1 MLLVISPAKTLDYSH
16 PEYSAHTQP
25 DFTSEVKDLVGV
37 LRKKSAKQISKL
49 MHLSDSLSI
58 LNEERYQSFTETFSP
73 DNSKQ
78 AILAFKGEV
87 YAKMEADSFTAE
99 DLEFA
104 QQHLRIL
111 SGLYG
116 LLKPLDLIQPYRL
129 EMGTKLKTKKG
140 DNLYDYWGTKI
151 SKALNAAG
159 EGRTLVNLA
168 SQEYFKAVDKK
179 TLKMPVITIHF
190 KEHREG
196 NYQVVGFF
204 AKQARGLMTRYAIQN
219 RITDPEQLKVFQ
231 EDGYEFAE
239 RLSSTQDWVFVR

>member
-37 LRKKSAKQISKL
+37 LRKKSAAQISKL
-49 MHLSDSLSI
+49 MHLSEALAT
-58 LNEERYQSFTETFSP
+58 LNAERYQTFTDTFSP

-78 AILAFKGEV
+78 ALLAFKGEV
-87 YAKMEADSFTAE
+87 YAKMEADQFSAE

-116 LLKPLDLIQPYRL
+116 LLKPLDLMQPYRL

-140 DNLYDYWGTKI
+140 DSLYDYWGTKI

-179 TLKMPVITIHF
+179 TLKLPVITIHF
-190 KEHREG
+190 KEHKEG
-196 NYQVVGFF
+196 SYQVVGFF
-204 AKQARGLMTRYAIQN
+204 AKQARGLMARFAIQN
-219 RITDPEQLKVFQ
+219 RITDPEQLKTFN
-231 EDGYEFAE
+231 EEGYEFAE
-239 RLSSTQDWVFVR
+239 RLSSAQDWVFVR

>member
-104 QQHLRIL
+104 QQHIRIL

-140 DNLYDYWGTKI
+140 GTLYDYWGTKI

-179 TLKMPVITIHF
+179 TLKLPIITIHF

-219 RITDPEQLKVFQ
+219 RITDQEQLKVFQ

-239 RLSSTQDWVFVR
+239 RLSSAQDWVFIR

>member
-58 LNEERYQSFTETFSP
+58 LNEERYQTFTETFSP

-129 EMGTKLKTKKG
+129 ELGTKLKTKKG

>member
-25 DFTSEVKDLVGV
+25 EFTSEVKDLVGV
-37 LRKKSAKQISKL
+37 LRKKSPAQISKL
-49 MHLSDSLSI
+49 MHLSEALAT
-58 LNEERYQSFTETFSP
+58 LNAERYQTFTDTFSP

-78 AILAFKGEV
+78 ALLAFKGEV
-87 YAKMEADSFTAE
+87 YAKMEADQFTAE
-99 DLEFA
+99 ELEFA

-116 LLKPLDLIQPYRL
+116 LLKPLDLMQPYRL

-140 DNLYDYWGTKI
+140 DSLYDYWGTKI

-179 TLKMPVITIHF
+179 TLNLPVITIHF
-190 KEHREG
+190 KEHKG
-196 NYQVVGFF
+196 GVT
-204 AKQARGLMTRYAIQN
+204 K
-219 RITDPEQLKVFQ
+219 
-231 EDGYEFAE
+231 
-239 RLSSTQDWVFVR
+239 

>member
-1 MLLVISPAKTLDYSH
+1 MLLIISPAKTLDYSH

-37 LRKKSAKQISKL
+37 LRKKSAAQISKL
-49 MHLSDSLSI
+49 MHLSEALAT
-58 LNEERYQSFTETFSP
+58 LNAERYQTFMDTFSP

-78 AILAFKGEV
+78 ALLAFKGEV
-87 YAKMEADSFTAE
+87 YAKMEADQFTAE
-99 DLEFA
+99 ELEFA

-116 LLKPLDLIQPYRL
+116 LLKPLDLMQPYRL

-140 DNLYDYWGTKI
+140 DSLYDYWGTKI

-179 TLKMPVITIHF
+179 TLKLPVITIHF
-190 KEHREG
+190 KEHKEG
-196 NYQVVGFF
+196 SYQVVGYF
-204 AKQARGLMTRYAIQN
+204 AKQARGLMARFAIQN
-219 RITDPEQLKVFQ
+219 RITDPEQLKTFH
-231 EDGYEFAE
+231 EEGYEFAE
-239 RLSSTQDWVFVR
+239 RLSNAQDWVFVR

>member
-37 LRKKSAKQISKL
+37 LRKKSATQISKL

-58 LNEERYQSFTETFSP
+58 LNEERYQTFTDTFSQ

-87 YAKMEADSFTAE
+87 YAKMEADNFTAE

-140 DNLYDYWGTKI
+140 NTLYDYWGTKI

-179 TLKMPVITIHF
+179 TLKLPVITIHF

-239 RLSSTQDWVFVR
+239 PLSSAQDWVFVR

>member
-37 LRKKSAKQISKL
+37 LRKKSAAQISKL
-49 MHLSDSLSI
+49 MHLSEALAT
-58 LNEERYQSFTETFSP
+58 LNAERYQTFTDTFSP

-78 AILAFKGEV
+78 ALLAFKGEV
-87 YAKMEADSFTAE
+87 YAKMEADQFTAE
-99 DLEFA
+99 ELEFA

-116 LLKPLDLIQPYRL
+116 LLKPLDLMQPYRL

-140 DNLYDYWGTKI
+140 DSLYDYWGTKI

-179 TLKMPVITIHF
+179 TLNLPVITIHF
-190 KEHREG
+190 KEHKEG
-196 NYQVVGFF
+196 SYQVVGFF
-204 AKQARGLMTRYAIQN
+204 AKQARGLMARFAIQN
-219 RITDPEQLKVFQ
+219 RITDPEQLKTFN
-231 EDGYEFAE
+231 EEGYEFAE
-239 RLSSTQDWVFVR
+239 RLSSAQDWVFVR

>member
-37 LRKKSAKQISKL
+37 LRKKSATQISKL

-58 LNEERYQSFTETFSP
+58 LNEERYQTFTDTFSP

-87 YAKMEADSFTAE
+87 YAKMEADNFTAE

-140 DNLYDYWGTKI
+140 DTLYDYWGTKI

-179 TLKMPVITIHF
+179 TLKLPIITIHF

-239 RLSSTQDWVFVR
+239 RLSSAQDWVFVR

>member
-25 DFTSEVKDLVGV
+25 EFTSEVKDLVGV
-37 LRKKSAKQISKL
+37 LRKKSPAQISKL
-49 MHLSDSLSI
+49 MHLSEALAT
-58 LNEERYQSFTETFSP
+58 LNVERYQTFTDTFSP

-78 AILAFKGEV
+78 ALLAFKGEV
-87 YAKMEADSFTAE
+87 YAKMEADQFTAE
-99 DLEFA
+99 ELEFA

-116 LLKPLDLIQPYRL
+116 LLKPLDLMQPYRL

-140 DNLYDYWGTKI
+140 DSLYDYWGTKI

-179 TLKMPVITIHF
+179 TLKLPVITIHF
-190 KEHREG
+190 KEHKEG
-196 NYQVVGFF
+196 SYQVVGFF
-204 AKQARGLMTRYAIQN
+204 AKQARGLMARFAIQN
-219 RITDPEQLKVFQ
+219 RITDPEQLKTFN
-231 EDGYEFAE
+231 EEGYEFAE
-239 RLSSTQDWVFVR
+239 RLSNAQDWVFVR

>member
-25 DFTSEVKDLVGV
+25 EFTSEVKDLVGV
-37 LRKKSAKQISKL
+37 LRKKSPTQISKL
-49 MHLSDSLSI
+49 MHLSEALAT
-58 LNEERYQSFTETFSP
+58 LNAERYQTFMDTFSP

-78 AILAFKGEV
+78 ALLAFKGEV
-87 YAKMEADSFTAE
+87 YAKMEADQFTAE
-99 DLEFA
+99 ELEFA

-116 LLKPLDLIQPYRL
+116 LLKPLDLMQPYRL

-140 DNLYDYWGTKI
+140 DSLYDYWGTKI

-179 TLKMPVITIHF
+179 TLKLPVITIHF
-190 KEHREG
+190 KEHKEG
-196 NYQVVGFF
+196 SYQVVGFF
-204 AKQARGLMTRYAIQN
+204 AKQARGLMARFAIQN
-219 RITDPEQLKVFQ
+219 RITDPEQLKTFN
-231 EDGYEFAE
+231 EEGYEFAE
-239 RLSSTQDWVFVR
+239 RLSSAQDWVFVR

>member
-37 LRKKSAKQISKL
+37 LRKKSATQISKL

-58 LNEERYQSFTETFSP
+58 LNEERYQTFTETFSP

-87 YAKMEADSFTAE
+87 YAKMEADNFTAE

-140 DNLYDYWGTKI
+140 DTLYDYWGTKI

-159 EGRTLVNLA
+159 EGKTLVNLA

-179 TLKMPVITIHF
+179 TLKLPVITIHF

-219 RITDPEQLKVFQ
+219 RITDPEQLKVFR
-231 EDGYEFAE
+231 EDGYEFADT
-239 RLSSTQDWVFVR
+239 LSSAQDWVFVR

>member
-25 DFTSEVKDLVGV
+25 DFISEVKDLVGV
-37 LRKKSAKQISKL
+37 LRKKSPAQISKL
-49 MHLSDSLSI
+49 MHLSEALAT
-58 LNEERYQSFTETFSP
+58 LNAERYQSFPDTFSP

-78 AILAFKGEV
+78 ALLAFKGEV
-87 YAKMEADSFTAE
+87 YAKMEADQFSAE
-99 DLEFA
+99 ELEFA

-116 LLKPLDLIQPYRL
+116 LLKPLDLMQPYRL

-140 DNLYDYWGTKI
+140 DSLYDYWGTKI

-179 TLKMPVITIHF
+179 TLKLPVITIHF
-190 KEHREG
+190 KEHKEG
-196 NYQVVGFF
+196 SYQVVGFF
-204 AKQARGLMTRYAIQN
+204 AKQARGLMARFAIQN
-219 RITDPEQLKVFQ
+219 RITDPEQLKTFN
-231 EDGYEFAE
+231 EEGYEFAE
-239 RLSSTQDWVFVR
+239 RLSNAQDWVFVR

>member
-49 MHLSDSLSI
+49 MHLSDALAT
-58 LNEERYQSFTETFSP
+58 LNADRYQTFTETFSP

-78 AILAFKGEV
+78 ALLAFKGEV
-87 YAKMEADSFTAE
+87 YAKMEADDFSAE

-140 DNLYDYWGTKI
+140 DSLYDYWGTKI

-159 EGRTLVNLA
+159 EGQTLVNLA

-190 KEHREG
+190 KEHKEG
-196 NYQVVGFF
+196 SYQVVGFF
-204 AKQARGLMTRYAIQN
+204 AKQARGLMTRYAILN
-219 RITDPEQLKVFQ
+219 RITDPEQLKVFR
-231 EDGYEFAE
+231 EEGYEFSAP
-239 RLSSTQDWVFVR
+239 LSTAQDWIFVR

>member
-37 LRKKSAKQISKL
+37 LRKKSATQISKL

-58 LNEERYQSFTETFSP
+58 LNEERYQTFTDTFSQ

-87 YAKMEADSFTAE
+87 YAKMEADNFTAE

-140 DNLYDYWGTKI
+140 DTLYDYWGTKI

-179 TLKMPVITIHF
+179 TLKLPVITIHF

-239 RLSSTQDWVFVR
+239 RLSSAQDWVFIR